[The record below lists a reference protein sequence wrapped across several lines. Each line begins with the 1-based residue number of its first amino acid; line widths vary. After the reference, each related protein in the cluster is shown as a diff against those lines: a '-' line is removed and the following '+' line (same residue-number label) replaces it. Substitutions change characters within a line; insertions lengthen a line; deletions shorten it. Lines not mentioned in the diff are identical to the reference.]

1 MTTVSITKRV
11 EFRWKVLGNYY
22 ITKDG
27 KVYNSK
33 TGKEKMRTV
42 KNSTIGYWIG
52 RKFYSL
58 AALNKMAE
66 KIAPIKCPF

>member
-1 MTTVSITKRV
+1 MNTLSITKRV
-11 EFRWKVLGNYY
+11 EFKWKVLGNYY

-27 KVYNSK
+27 KLYNSK
-33 TGKEKMRTV
+33 TGREKMRTV

-58 AALNKMAE
+58 AVLNRMAE
-66 KIAPIKCPF
+66 KIPKTKCPF